1 MWATFFNQAAFNVYT
16 VFCILYINVYFSF
29 INTRAVL
36 YFIRVKKKG
45 FIEIVSLVGAGAD
58 LVSCAF
64 GMFGIISNKEELA
77 ALFTGIAMLVVLRC

>member
-1 MWATFFNQAAFNVYT
+1 MYT